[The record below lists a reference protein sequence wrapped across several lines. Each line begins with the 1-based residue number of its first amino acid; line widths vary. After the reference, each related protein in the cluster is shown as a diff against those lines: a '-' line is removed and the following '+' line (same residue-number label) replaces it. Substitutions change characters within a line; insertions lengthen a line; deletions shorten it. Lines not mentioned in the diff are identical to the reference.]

1 MNFRVIFL
9 SPLYTHC
16 GHSLRTHFSRIPAY
30 VRFME
35 LAIQLQEAYKG
46 HYSKENL
53 AFLENLEEMVH
64 A

>member
-9 SPLYTHC
+9 SPLYTHR
-16 GHSLRTHFSRIPAY
+16 GHSLRAHFSRIPAY

-35 LAIQLQEAYKG
+35 LDIQLQETYKG